1 MLYPIGIQSFP
12 SIREEGYVY
21 VDKTAFI
28 YQMASRGKYYF
39 LSRPRRFG
47 KSLLV
52 STMEAYFLGK
62 RELFKGLAIE
72 QLEKEWATYPVL
84 RLDLNAEKY
93 EQPEELENRINVYL
107 SKWETAYGAAPE
119 ETSLSSRFSG
129 VIERAYEKT
138 GQKVVILIDEYD
150 KPLLEAIGNENLK
163 ESYRST
169 LSAFFTVMKNQA
181 DYVRFVFLTGV
192 TKFTKVSIFSGLN
205 NLEDISIDESYAE
218 ICGITDTELHRQ
230 FGESVKALA
239 AKNKLTEDECY
250 AKLMQMYDGYHFY
263 VDAKGVY
270 NPFSLLRSFK
280 SGTFGS
286 YWFETGTPTFLTKI
300 IQDTDY
306 DLTKIQEA
314 EVTSDVLD
322 NATDQDLSLVP
333 VLYQAGYLTISGY
346 DPEYELYTLKFP
358 NREVELGFM
367 RYLLPTFIRKSD
379 TLERSFIKSFVK
391 AVNAGDPD
399 TFMGQLQTMFAG
411 NSYKV
416 AGDKEIYFQNVM
428 YVTFRLMGFYAQV
441 ERDTSEGRI
450 DLTIETPG
458 YIYIVEIKLD
468 GSADE
473 ALRQINNKKYAA
485 PFAHDPRRLF
495 KIGVNFSSAT
505 RGITEWKIE

>member
-12 SIREEGYVY
+12 SIREEDYVY
-21 VDKTAFI
+21 VDKTAYV

-52 STMEAYFLGK
+52 STLEAYFLGK

-72 QLEKEWATYPVL
+72 NLEKEWTSFPVL
-84 RLDLNAEKY
+84 RLDLNAEKF

-107 SKWETAYGAAPE
+107 TKWETAYGAASE
-119 ETSLSSRFSG
+119 EMSLSARFAG
-129 VIERAYEKT
+129 VVERAYEKT
-138 GQKVVILIDEYD
+138 GKKVVILIDEYD
-150 KPLLEAIGNENLK
+150 KPLLEAIGNDKLREA
-163 ESYRST
+163 YRST

-181 DYVRFVFLTGV
+181 DYIRFVFLTGV

-205 NLEDISIDESYAE
+205 NLRDISTSAQFAGV
-218 ICGITDTELHRQ
+218 CGITEGELRDY
-230 FGESVKALA
+230 FGESVTTLA
-239 AKNKLTEDECY
+239 ASNGLTVGECY
-250 AKLMQMYDGYHFY
+250 AKLQQMYDGYHFNGNSE
-263 VDAKGVY
+263 GVY
-270 NPFSLLRSFK
+270 NPYSLLNTFESGSF
-280 SGTFGS
+280 GY
-286 YWFETGTPTFLTKI
+286 YWFESGTPTFLTKI

-314 EVTSDVLD
+314 EVTLDVLD
-322 NATDQDLSLVP
+322 NATGQDLSPVP

-346 DPEYELYTLKFP
+346 DPEYELYSLKFP

-411 NSYKV
+411 NSDKV

-441 ERDTSEGRI
+441 EGDTSNGRI

-458 YIYIVEIKLD
+458 YIYIVKIKLD

-473 ALRQINNKKYAA
+473 ALSQINEKKYAA
-485 PFAHDPRRLF
+485 PFAHDPRHLF
-495 KIGVNFSSAT
+495 KIGVNFSSET
-505 RGITEWKIE
+505 RGVSEWKIE